1 LEKIEIVATEYTPY
15 INLDPESRLVEIK
28 GESFPENTFE
38 FYTPILKWLKE
49 LLNSSGKVTINME
62 IVYFNSSSSQ
72 VFFNLFDQINDSVEE
87 NGLEAEI
94 NWIYEEDNESVL
106 EAGEDFIE
114 EYETLNFNLIIK

>member
-1 LEKIEIVATEYTPY
+1 MEKIEIVATEYTPY